1 MERQWA
7 ENRKQ
12 KISNV
17 FNSSRRDDAE
27 IYQKKKVYLLSNF
40 LGAATAIEWVKL

>member
-1 MERQWA
+1 MERLRT

-17 FNSSRRDDAE
+17 FNSSRRYDAK
-27 IYQKKKVYLLSNF
+27 IYQKKKVDLLSNF
-40 LGAATAIEWVKL
+40 LGAATAIE